1 MPPKWSSGRACG
13 AASTTQRTRS
23 ASLRSHALMDKMEK
37 KKDARRSQTTSKN
50 YVHFQQNRTTNAP
63 KWYQKRNKII
73 EMMLEGFPWRLEA
86 CEA

>member
-1 MPPKWSSGRACG
+1 MPPKWSSGCACG
-13 AASTTQRTRS
+13 AASTTQQTRS
-23 ASLRSHALMDKMEK
+23 ASLRLHALMDKMEK

-50 YVHFQQNRTTNAP
+50 YVRFQQNRTNNAP

-73 EMMLEGFPWRLEA
+73 EMMLEWLPWKLEA